1 VPVLFETLDEL
12 AEASA
17 QEAADTPRPKS
28 AAQLPKQT
36 AQTALPLTGGWGAW
50 GTLATA
56 EHFRNLVPVLVARD
70 CEKPE

>member
-1 VPVLFETLDEL
+1 VPILFETLDEL

-17 QEAADTPRPKS
+17 QEAAHAPCPKP
-28 AAQLPKQT
+28 ATQLPQQT
-36 AQTALPLTGGWGAW
+36 AKTALPLTGAWGAW

-70 CEKPE
+70 REKPE